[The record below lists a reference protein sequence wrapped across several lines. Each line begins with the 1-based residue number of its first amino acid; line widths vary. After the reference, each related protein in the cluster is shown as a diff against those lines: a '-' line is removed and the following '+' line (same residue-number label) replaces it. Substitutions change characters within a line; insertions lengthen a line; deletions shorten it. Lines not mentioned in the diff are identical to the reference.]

1 MSYLT
6 SARKSDRNI
15 CLQLF
20 DQWNESYQFFP
31 TNLLSVQF
39 LFGNSFQKYLAMY
52 CFSCLN
58 NFIKCICSC
67 ENSTL
72 KDITLMSSLRSLVQ
86 VVKAPCIFFF
96 SYLKCQDKLGSY
108 LKCQDKLGQKLQK
121 FVELCQS
128 YT

>member
-86 VVKAPCIFFF
+86 VVKAPCIFF
-96 SYLKCQDKLGSY
+96 SVTLNVKINWARNYKNLLN
-108 LKCQDKLGQKLQK
+108 
-121 FVELCQS
+121 FVKVIPK
-128 YT
+128 Y